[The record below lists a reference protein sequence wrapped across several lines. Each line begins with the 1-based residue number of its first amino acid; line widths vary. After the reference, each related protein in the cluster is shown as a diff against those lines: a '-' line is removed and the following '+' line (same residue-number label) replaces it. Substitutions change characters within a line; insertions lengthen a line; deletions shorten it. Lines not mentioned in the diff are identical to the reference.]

1 MGSKVV
7 FATDEWFAAAENLIK
22 NTEPIFITDKF
33 TTYGKWMDGWES
45 RRKRTAGHDWCIIEL
60 GLPGEILGVKVDT
73 LFFTGNQAPRF
84 SLQACEMPQSKA
96 GIVERLKQERRGY
109 GIGTC
114 ASKNTLS
121 TAEQLGSDKWT
132 TLVEFTPLRPGYEGK
147 SMHFFQIPDSFLN
160 KKWTHVRVNSF
171 PDGGIARMR
180 LFGTVKK
187 DISRRAKVMDLAAA
201 ENGGVAV
208 ACSNAHYGKAAN
220 LIALGRATNMGEGWE
235 TARKPNRPAVL
246 TKGSNGLIDFKNA
259 SDFCVLKL
267 CCAGNIGEIEID
279 TNHFKG
285 NFPESCIVEGCY
297 LKEKMT
303 YQQETALFLD
313 SKRSDSS
320 MKWVPVLERTKLT
333 PHAQVRFSVKKE
345 LGPITH
351 VRITIYPDG
360 GVSRLRVFGV
370 PVTAKSSL

>member
-1 MGSKVV
+1 MAQSAPSSLPWFTELTDLVNENMGSKVV

-73 LFFTGNQAPRF
+73 LFFTGNQA
-84 SLQACEMPQSKA
+84 CEMPQSKA

-147 SMHFFQIPDSFLN
+147 SVHFFQIPDLFLN

-187 DISRRAKVMDLAAA
+187 DISRRAK
-201 ENGGVAV
+201 
-208 ACSNAHYGKAAN
+208 
-220 LIALGRATNMGEGWE
+220 GWE

-267 CCAGNIGEIEID
+267 CCG
-279 TNHFKG
+279 T
-285 NFPESCIVEGCY
+285 
-297 LKEKMT
+297 T
-303 YQQETALFLD
+303 
-313 SKRSDSS
+313 
-320 MKWVPVLERTKLT
+320 
-333 PHAQVRFSVKKE
+333 
-345 LGPITH
+345 
-351 VRITIYPDG
+351 
-360 GVSRLRVFGV
+360 RL
-370 PVTAKSSL
+370 AC